1 MQRNT
6 LFGGIALLLAGGVI
20 GAGAMISSSAMADE
34 GATPPA
40 NEVTMINV
48 GADGEA
54 VQCTFSGAE
63 ADGLFPEFPAM
74 ALPTEGVDA
83 PVLSGSGVIE
93 VDPNNLP
100 DGVEIG
106 SVVASGAVSVQVD
119 AATGEIVENSEALP
133 LPDDVQVLSMDD
145 AREGTPEECAAMRD
159 QAVSGV
165 PAEGGM
171 VIGATGTISATAGV
185 EPTQP

>member
-34 GATPPA
+34 GGTPPA

-63 ADGLFPEFPAM
+63 ADGLFPELPAD
-74 ALPTEGVDA
+74 ALPVPVGDLPVLAGGSGSGLVEIDPENLPEGVEMGPAVASGVVTVGVDA
-83 PVLSGSGVIE
+83 STGEAIELSGTALEGEVVILSG
-93 VDPNNLP
+93 
-100 DGVEIG
+100 
-106 SVVASGAVSVQVD
+106 
-119 AATGEIVENSEALP
+119 
-133 LPDDVQVLSMDD
+133 DD
-145 AREGTPEECAAMRD
+145 ARDGTPEECAAMRE
-159 QAVSGV
+159 QAVSGQ
-165 PAEGGM
+165 PAEGSM
-171 VIGATGTISATAGV
+171 VIGATGIVSN
-185 EPTQP
+185 QP

>member
-20 GAGAMISSSAMADE
+20 GAGAMISSSAMAEE
-34 GATPPA
+34 GGTPPA

-63 ADGLFPEFPAM
+63 ADGLFPDVSLTADAIEVPISGDAGFVEIDPAN
-74 ALPTEGVDA
+74 LPEGVTVESGVVSVSADA
-83 PVLSGSGVIE
+83 GSGQIIDTNE
-93 VDPNNLP
+93 
-100 DGVEIG
+100 
-106 SVVASGAVSVQVD
+106 AVPVP
-119 AATGEIVENSEALP
+119 A
-133 LPDDVQVLSMDD
+133 DVQVLSTDD

-159 QAVSGV
+159 QMTSGV

-171 VIGATGTISATAGV
+171 VIGATGIITGSAGV
-185 EPTQP
+185 EPATP

>member
-34 GATPPA
+34 GGTPPA

-63 ADGLFPEFPAM
+63 ADGLFPDMPLSNEAIEVPISGDAGFIEIDPAN
-74 ALPTEGVDA
+74 LPEGVT
-83 PVLSGSGVIE
+83 VESGVVSVSADAGGGQI
-93 VDPNNLP
+93 
-100 DGVEIG
+100 IG
-106 SVVASGAVSVQVD
+106 S
-119 AATGEIVENSEALP
+119 NEAIP
-133 LPDDVQVLSMDD
+133 VPDDVQVLSMDD
-145 AREGTPEECAAMRD
+145 ARQGTPEECAAMRD

-171 VIGATGTISATAGV
+171 VIGATGTISATAGN

>member
-34 GATPPA
+34 GGTPPA

-63 ADGLFPEFPAM
+63 ADGLFPEMPLSNEAI
-74 ALPTEGVDA
+74 
-83 PVLSGSGVIE
+83 PVSIDGTPVPVAGGSGV
-93 VDPNNLP
+93 
-100 DGVEIG
+100 VEIDPANPPEGVVIG
-106 SVVASGAVSVQVD
+106 SGVVSVQVD
-119 AATGEIVENSEALP
+119 AGSGQIVGSDEAIP
-133 LPDDVQVLSMDD
+133 VPADVQVLSMDD
-145 AREGTPEECAAMRD
+145 ARDGTPEECAAMRD
-159 QAVSGV
+159 QMTSGV

-171 VIGATGTISATAGV
+171 VIGATGIVSN
-185 EPTQP
+185 QP